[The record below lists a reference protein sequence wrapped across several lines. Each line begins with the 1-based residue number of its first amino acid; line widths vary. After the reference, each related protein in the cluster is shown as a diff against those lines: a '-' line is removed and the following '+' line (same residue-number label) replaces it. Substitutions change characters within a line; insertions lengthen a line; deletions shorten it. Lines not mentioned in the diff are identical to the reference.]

1 MALLLETTLGDVV
14 VDLDIEGS
22 PEICKNVLK
31 LAKARYFTSTLVF
44 NVQPNRFCQLGDP
57 QGDGSGGACIYGLI
71 STLLA
76 SEDGHLH
83 NQKVLQSQQRFLKSN
98 MGRPLTREEC
108 QEKGRIVA
116 TEMKGVADTIG
127 SQLLITISEG
137 QDMALDGFN
146 TSAGSTTIGNG
157 EDRQL
162 FRSVGVVREDENN
175 VLDQIAATYCDADGR
190 PYADIRVIRALIIDD
205 PFDDPPGMDQL
216 LRERGVEINEQDD
229 RVIGSPEYERPPEE
243 KVEIRIQAD
252 QVDPLT
258 GEDDL
263 EKMREQEEE
272 IQKREDKSRAVVLE
286 MLGDLPDADVTAP
299 ENVLFVC
306 KLNPITEDEDLELI
320 FSRFDEHVK
329 CEIIRDQDTGSSLQY
344 AFIEFTSK
352 DQAVEA
358 YFKMNNALVDDRRI
372 RVDFSQSVAKVWN
385 KFSQRMKNPSGN
397 RSNQH
402 MPKDPF
408 SDPKTQ
414 APRNGGQQRP
424 RNFKQGRPNYQQHR
438 PTYFAG
444 NTSGHNRNHAPR
456 PAEGHG
462 ESFRGRGDEDLDA
475 FERRR
480 PQPSRDHNNHDDSR
494 KDYRD
499 RSHKH
504 DRHHDDR
511 KSRRH
516 DSDSGSKERVE
527 DSRRRHRSHS
537 SERRHRKRS
546 HKQQKSDRKRSR
558 DYSTSDDDRSRDAE
572 RHRHRKR
579 ERHDGKDSS
588 DRRDRSGGRRS
599 SDRSDTDRD
608 RDRSR
613 DRRRH
618 DERKTHH
625 RDDRDR
631 DHRRRSDHKDGK
643 ERHR

>member
-1 MALLLETTLGDVV
+1 MIIKGGVGGSRSPLIVYRTTTVCTGTVCLLFLSLQFIFGLDSGCYDSRLGSSNVAMALLLETTLGDVV

-76 SEDGHLH
+76 SEDGKLH

-286 MLGDLPDADVTAP
+286 MVSIVIGILFTA
-299 ENVLFVC
+299 
-306 KLNPITEDEDLELI
+306 
-320 FSRFDEHVK
+320 
-329 CEIIRDQDTGSSLQY
+329 
-344 AFIEFTSK
+344 FTR
-352 DQAVEA
+352 E
-358 YFKMNNALVDDRRI
+358 
-372 RVDFSQSVAKVWN
+372 RVS
-385 KFSQRMKNPSGN
+385 
-397 RSNQH
+397 
-402 MPKDPF
+402 
-408 SDPKTQ
+408 
-414 APRNGGQQRP
+414 
-424 RNFKQGRPNYQQHR
+424 
-438 PTYFAG
+438 
-444 NTSGHNRNHAPR
+444 
-456 PAEGHG
+456 
-462 ESFRGRGDEDLDA
+462 
-475 FERRR
+475 
-480 PQPSRDHNNHDDSR
+480 PSRLRTVHPF
-494 KDYRD
+494 
-499 RSHKH
+499 
-504 DRHHDDR
+504 
-511 KSRRH
+511 
-516 DSDSGSKERVE
+516 VP
-527 DSRRRHRSHS
+527 
-537 SERRHRKRS
+537 
-546 HKQQKSDRKRSR
+546 
-558 DYSTSDDDRSRDAE
+558 
-572 RHRHRKR
+572 
-579 ERHDGKDSS
+579 
-588 DRRDRSGGRRS
+588 
-599 SDRSDTDRD
+599 
-608 RDRSR
+608 
-613 DRRRH
+613 
-618 DERKTHH
+618 
-625 RDDRDR
+625 
-631 DHRRRSDHKDGK
+631 
-643 ERHR
+643 